1 MATLQDLQFPI
12 DQAISAELLRC
23 LPRTWVRATLI
34 ASRAAVQIEG
44 SGQAGEAT
52 ASHELETRVRELF
65 VLNEQFKTDL
75 AGIEFRDIEQRVQE
89 FTKLMNRAREK
100 VRDDLLLFD

>member
-12 DQAISAELLRC
+12 DQAIAAELLRC

-75 AGIEFRDIEQRVQE
+75 AGIEYTYTCDADGRWSFVGDY
-89 FTKLMNRAREK
+89 KYP
-100 VRDDLLLFD
+100 D